1 MAVTLSVTKRIE
13 VMVLRRVG
21 IVVMVVQGSVVVE
34 EGIVGITLAGVE
46 IEGVVV
52 TVVTAVEVDCMVVVV
67 VITEDADVTDLV
79 EDRWW

>member
-1 MAVTLSVTKRIE
+1 
-13 VMVLRRVG
+13 
-21 IVVMVVQGSVVVE
+21 MVVQGSVVVE